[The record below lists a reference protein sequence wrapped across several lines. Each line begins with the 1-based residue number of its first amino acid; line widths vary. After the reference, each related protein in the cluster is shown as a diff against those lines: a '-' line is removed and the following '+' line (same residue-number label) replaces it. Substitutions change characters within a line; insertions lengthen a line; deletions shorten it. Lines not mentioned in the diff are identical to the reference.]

1 VTEFDDM
8 IDVHVDVG
16 QAIERA
22 ATPRSR
28 PRPRERHTFVFSLGC
43 SHDAPTERAVPVA
56 LDADEPEPPTVRSA
70 GLTRSPTISA
80 EEALELLPSSLLEEL
95 AEELAEELSQAQVA
109 T

>member
-1 VTEFDDM
+1 MIESDDM

-16 QAIERA
+16 QAIALAE
-22 ATPRSR
+22 
-28 PRPRERHTFVFSLGC
+28 RPRERYTFIFSLGC

-70 GLTRSPTISA
+70 GLPRSPTISA

-95 AEELAEELSQAQVA
+95 VEELSQAQVA